1 MCIRDRNNLTQETN
15 NGLGNLRNAPIQS
28 TQDLENAFYINLEV
42 TDEPGVLAS
51 VASVFGKHGVSIRS
65 MEQEGLGGEARIVFI
80 THSSLERNV
89 HSTLDELR
97 ALDCVIQIGTK
108 IRVVEG

>member
-1 MCIRDRNNLTQETN
+1 
-15 NGLGNLRNAPIQS
+15 
-28 TQDLENAFYINLEV
+28 
-42 TDEPGVLAS
+42 
-51 VASVFGKHGVSIRS
+51 